1 MVFTIPVFAGE
12 DMIIGKVGVSAKIEG
27 LKRVTQKLVAPPFVP
42 KHDQV
47 VKGGPKIIEITM
59 VIAEK
64 EL

>member
-1 MVFTIPVFAGE
+1 
-12 DMIIGKVGVSAKIEG
+12 MIIGKVGVSAKIEG